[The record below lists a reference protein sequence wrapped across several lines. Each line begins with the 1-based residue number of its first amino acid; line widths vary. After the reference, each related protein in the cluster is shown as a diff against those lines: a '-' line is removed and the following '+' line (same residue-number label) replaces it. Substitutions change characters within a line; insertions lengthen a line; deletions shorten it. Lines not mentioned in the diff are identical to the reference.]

1 MENKEVLGH
10 VAVLLTILIWGTT
23 FISTNFYSGR
33 NFGSAFSSGI
43 LCLIYYLSATFK
55 GYVF

>member
-23 FISTNFYSGR
+23 FISTPDRR
-33 NFGSAFSSGI
+33 NLNI
-43 LCLIYYLSATFK
+43 
-55 GYVF
+55 V